1 MTDAMLQ
8 QALWRD
14 AEPLCL
20 PLPRAPA
27 PAVAQVGAA
36 PAPRNWIA
44 VASAEHARQGRAEPA
59 AGYMQV
65 CHGKVAPLQRLR
77 AGDRVAYYAPAT
89 TMRGADRLQSFVSI
103 GTVLQ
108 GAPYAV
114 DMGNGFVPHRRD
126 VAYVAD
132 AHEAPIRPL
141 LAQLEFV
148 EDPQRWGAKFRFGL
162 FAISDHDMRVIAR
175 AMGVPEQSLHF

>member
-1 MTDAMLQ
+1 MQ
-8 QALWRD
+8 HALWAD
-14 AEPLCL
+14 TPVTT
-20 PLPRAPA
+20 
-27 PAVAQVGAA
+27 AVARPSRRTAVSDTVAQ
-36 PAPRNWIA
+36 PPRNWIA
-44 VASAEHARQGRAEPA
+44 VASAEHARLGRAEPA
-59 AGYMQV
+59 AGYLQV
-65 CHGKVAPLQRLR
+65 CHGKVAPLQRMR

-132 AHEAPIRPL
+132 AREAPIRPL
-141 LAQLEFV
+141 LAHLEFV
-148 EDPQRWGAKFRFGL
+148 DDPQRWGAKFRFGL
-162 FAISDHDMRVIAR
+162 FAVSDHDMRVIAR
-175 AMGVPEQSLHF
+175 AMAAPEHALHF